1 MHKMKS
7 LIASVAVTAIAA
19 ATLAAPATAAPTK
32 GYLTAVNGIP
42 GVKVDVCIGSNKEL
56 RSKLGY
62 GGVAK
67 KRLAGTKALRFRK
80 AGPGVCKGKVLGGK
94 TVNFS
99 GGADKTV
106 VLTSKAPRV
115 LVFGNATL
123 GAQLAADPPD
133 SALSVRHAADLANNK
148 VYFLRTF
155 WDNPI
160 IEDDPI
166 TPSVAFPFG
175 KGAHFSTNLWSAPG
189 SILRLKATRSDHQIV
204 VAKSPLVQLEP
215 LNRYEMVLI
224 GTKVVNA
231 KLILIKTALASGPDV
246 E

>member
-1 MHKMKS
+1 MHKMKT

-19 ATLAAPATAAPTK
+19 ASLAVPATAAPTK

-42 GVKVDVCIGSNKEL
+42 GVKVDICVGNTKEL

-80 AGPGVCKGKVLGGK
+80 AGPGVCKGKLLGGK
-94 TVNFS
+94 SVSFS

-106 VLTSKAPRV
+106 ILTSKAPKV
-115 LVFGNATL
+115 LVFDNTTL
-123 GAQLAADPPD
+123 GTQLAADPPD

-148 VYFLRTF
+148 VYFLRTV
-155 WDNPI
+155 WGTPTV
-160 IEDDPI
+160 DDSPVS
-166 TPSVAFPFG
+166 PSVASSFG
-175 KGAHFSTNLWSAPG
+175 KGDHFSTDLWSESGPV
-189 SILRLKATRSDHQIV
+189 LRMKATRLDHQIV
-204 VAKSPLVQLEP
+204 VAKSPLVQLAP

-224 GTKVVNA
+224 GTKALNA
-231 KLILIKTALASGPDV
+231 KLILIKTGLVSGPDV